1 MRPRA
6 LIDCIKDCIGV
17 AINRGH
23 EKIQENDIL
32 DGLKQFSYDI
42 IQEISREI
50 RDVLPKVKDA
60 LFIFIGREEIL
71 DTNLLNDLY
80 NYEGIEKDDWD
91 KLTDFLLW
99 YGVLGIYDGNSVKY
113 IYNTNYDLSV
123 LKRYKKLAGES
134 AYYQLYP
141 TFVIDDKF
149 FEV

>member
-1 MRPRA
+1 MM
-6 LIDCIKDCIGV
+6 DSF
-17 AINRGH
+17 
-23 EKIQENDIL
+23 EKCAKVCFIVPLNN
-32 DGLKQFSYDI
+32 F
-42 IQEISREI
+42 
-50 RDVLPKVKDA
+50 DV
-60 LFIFIGREEIL
+60 
-71 DTNLLNDLY
+71 
-80 NYEGIEKDDWD
+80 
-91 KLTDFLLW
+91 W

>member
-1 MRPRA
+1 M
-6 LIDCIKDCIGV
+6 
-17 AINRGH
+17 
-23 EKIQENDIL
+23 
-32 DGLKQFSYDI
+32 
-42 IQEISREI
+42 
-50 RDVLPKVKDA
+50 
-60 LFIFIGREEIL
+60 
-71 DTNLLNDLY
+71 NDLY

-149 FEV
+149 FEA

>member
-23 EKIQENDIL
+23 EKIQ
-32 DGLKQFSYDI
+32 
-42 IQEISREI
+42 
-50 RDVLPKVKDA
+50 
-60 LFIFIGREEIL
+60 
-71 DTNLLNDLY
+71 
-80 NYEGIEKDDWD
+80 
-91 KLTDFLLW
+91 
-99 YGVLGIYDGNSVKY
+99 
-113 IYNTNYDLSV
+113 
-123 LKRYKKLAGES
+123 S